1 MKKII
6 AVVVAAI
13 VPILLIASSVYYLFE
28 RCGYDCIDEKVDHFF
43 ILLIAMTAT
52 SFVMLWSVLSSYA
65 EKRKRRTH
73 STNRSAKQKKQ
84 KKMKNI
90 IIASFLFATLIGC
103 NSNPVTENK
112 NEAPASENTVQ
123 MTEAQLKIAGIAVGK
138 MENKTISSVL
148 NLTGKV
154 DVEPGNIVS
163 ISSPLGGYLRYAKLI
178 PGMKVSKGQIIAEME
193 DQQFIQLQQDYLTA
207 KANLV
212 FIEGEFTRQ
221 QELNRSKATSDKV
234 YQQAQANY
242 TSQKVLVKSLSEKL
256 KLIDINPDNLNENS
270 ISRIAKIY
278 SPIDGFVSA
287 VNVNTGKFVNPS
299 DVLFEI
305 VNPSD
310 VHLVLNVF
318 EKDIN
323 RLSTGQKVIAYSNAN
338 PTTKYRAEIY
348 LVGRE
353 LSEER
358 FIEVHCH
365 FEKKTRDLIPGMFMN
380 GEIEVQ
386 SANAWVLPSDAV
398 VSFENK
404 QYVFIAKTN
413 SEFEITEVKTGNTEN
428 GLTEIISSSDL
439 SASSIVI
446 KGAYSLLMKMKNT
459 PDE

>member
-1 MKKII
+1 
-6 AVVVAAI
+6 
-13 VPILLIASSVYYLFE
+13 
-28 RCGYDCIDEKVDHFF
+28 
-43 ILLIAMTAT
+43 
-52 SFVMLWSVLSSYA
+52 
-65 EKRKRRTH
+65 
-73 STNRSAKQKKQ
+73 
-84 KKMKNI
+84 MKNV
-90 IIASFLFATLIGC
+90 IIASFVFTTLIGC
-103 NSNPVTENK
+103 TSNPGTENK
-112 NEAPASENTVQ
+112 NEAIASENTVQ

-178 PGMKVSKGQIIAEME
+178 PGMKVSRGQIIAEME
-193 DQQFIQLQQDYLTA
+193 DEQFIQLQQDYLTA

-212 FIEGEFTRQ
+212 FIEGEYTRQ
-221 QELNRSKATSDKV
+221 LELNRSKATSDKV

-256 KLIDINPDNLNENS
+256 KLININPDNLDENS

-323 RLSTGQKVIAYSNAN
+323 RLSPGQKVIAYSNAN
-338 PTTKYRAEIY
+338 PEEKYPAEIY

-358 FIEVHCH
+358 FIEIHCH
-365 FEKKTRDLIPGMFMN
+365 FQKKAKNLVPGMFMN

-386 SANAWVLPSDAV
+386 SASAWVLPSDAV

-404 QYVFIAKTN
+404 QFVFIAKAN
-413 SEFEITEVKTGNTEN
+413 NEFEMVEVKTGNTEN
-428 GLTEIISSSDL
+428 GLVEIIIDQNFI
-439 SASSIVI
+439 ADNFVT